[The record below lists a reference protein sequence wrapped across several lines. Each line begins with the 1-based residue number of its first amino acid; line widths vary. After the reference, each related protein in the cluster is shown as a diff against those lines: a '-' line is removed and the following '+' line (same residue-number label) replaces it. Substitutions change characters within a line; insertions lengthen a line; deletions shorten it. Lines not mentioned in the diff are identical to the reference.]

1 MTKAA
6 VELDLETDIH
16 VLRATNV
23 EVLGHGQGQGRPL
36 LDPTTLSVRTGEVVV
51 AVGEPGH
58 GHTALAL
65 ALGGRLRVDTGAIAL
80 DDADGD
86 LRALQRI
93 VALVDVPGVSE
104 PDGAVP
110 LRTVV
115 GEEMSMAG
123 LRGSRRNVHRWLEG
137 QGIEELAEHRMD
149 EITASIRTRVLAG
162 LAACREGVRF
172 LVLVLPERFGGLPAA
187 WMGTA
192 SALAGLG
199 FGVLVTASPTA
210 AAHVDESLLEWIGAE
225 A

>member
-1 MTKAA
+1 MTKTAM
-6 VELDLETDIH
+6 ELDLETDIH
-16 VLRATNV
+16 VLRVTNV
-23 EVLGHGQGQGRPL
+23 EVLGNGRPL

-58 GHTALAL
+58 SHPALAL
-65 ALGGRLRVDTGAIAL
+65 VLGGRLRVDAGAISL
-80 DDADGD
+80 DDADND
-86 LRALQRI
+86 ARALQRM

-110 LRTVV
+110 LATIV

-123 LRGSRRNVHRWLEG
+123 MRGTRRNVRRWLEG

-149 EITASIRTRVLAG
+149 AIPASIRTRVLAG

-225 A
+225 V